1 MQMLSRAL
9 SARQTDNVSFPRNNN
24 TPSVFLAQREAPARD
39 ASNRF
44 GMGRADPVRL
54 VGCLFSSGS
63 ARQLMMSR
71 VNCLRYSCSIPQSA
85 DWKLWRIPGYFSLRD
100 AHELVLHHIVPLSES
115 KTMLMSEFPPDFT
128 MSLSGAGLIM
138 TT

>member
-9 SARQTDNVSFPRNNN
+9 SARQTDNLSFSRNNN
-24 TPSVFLAQREAPARD
+24 TPTVFLARREAPARD

-63 ARQLMMSR
+63 APKVSSYM
-71 VNCLRYSCSIPQSA
+71 
-85 DWKLWRIPGYFSLRD
+85 
-100 AHELVLHHIVPLSES
+100 LVS
-115 KTMLMSEFPPDFT
+115 
-128 MSLSGAGLIM
+128 
-138 TT
+138 